1 MSQTGTGTIVGDA
14 SDLVT
19 SPTAGVDE
27 VVAGTRALDSG
38 GSGGGGGGDGGGGTG
53 LWPPEESLKLYLG
66 FSNADLEDDDWFMW
80 HFPESLQLAHALHAH
95 LAFAEDSAG
104 NAGGD

>member
-38 GSGGGGGGDGGGGTG
+38 GGGGDGGGTG